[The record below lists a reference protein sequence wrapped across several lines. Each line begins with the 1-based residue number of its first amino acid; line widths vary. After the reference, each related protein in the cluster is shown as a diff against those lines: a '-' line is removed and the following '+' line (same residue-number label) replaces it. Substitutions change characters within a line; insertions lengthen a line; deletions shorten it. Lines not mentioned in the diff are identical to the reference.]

1 MNDYINISLEC
12 SPFLR
17 DELDLRVPTS
27 MTLKELVQIVSDAYG
42 LEFEIVNPSARN
54 KQSGEVLTS
63 TETLSCLK
71 NGVLLQLE
79 SI

>member
-1 MNDYINISLEC
+1 
-12 SPFLR
+12 
-17 DELDLRVPTS
+17 